1 MLDQKQIWAV
11 FLLTF
16 RMGGKAAKTTCNI
29 IDTFSPGT
37 DNKYTV
43 QWWFKKFCK
52 GDESLED
59 DEHSHW
65 PLEVDNNQL
74 KAIIKADRLTT
85 TWEVARELNVDH
97 SVVIQHWSKLKGWKS
112 SISGCLMNWLKAKNN
127 NPFEVSRLSL
137 SVKLNFPEF
146 TAQLTHEQA
155 QSLSWSP
162 PGGV

>member
-1 MLDQKQIWAV
+1 MTYYLLFILCLFYTIEMMLDQKQIWAV

-59 DEHSHW
+59 DEC
-65 PLEVDNNQL
+65 
-74 KAIIKADRLTT
+74 
-85 TWEVARELNVDH
+85 
-97 SVVIQHWSKLKGWKS
+97 
-112 SISGCLMNWLKAKNN
+112 SG
-127 NPFEVSRLSL
+127 
-137 SVKLNFPEF
+137 
-146 TAQLTHEQA
+146 
-155 QSLSWSP
+155 
-162 PGGV
+162 